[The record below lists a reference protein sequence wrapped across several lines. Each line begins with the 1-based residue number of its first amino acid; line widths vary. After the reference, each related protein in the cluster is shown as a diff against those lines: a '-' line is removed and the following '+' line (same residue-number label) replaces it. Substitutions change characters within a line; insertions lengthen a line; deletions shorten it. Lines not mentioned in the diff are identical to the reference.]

1 MTDCCSPAPSVAADR
16 IVVPSLVA
24 VIRHSWLNVVL
35 GKLVPAGL
43 FVALFTSAGATLAIV
58 GALAW
63 SLGVVG
69 YQRQTGQ
76 RVAGL
81 VILAIVG
88 NVAKSAV
95 ALATGSLLLYF
106 VQPTISTV
114 LIGLAFAIS
123 VPLRQ
128 PLAERLV
135 HDFLPLDEA
144 TANHPELK
152 RFFPRLSLLWAA
164 SSLFNGGLTLTLLL
178 TQSITTFVILKAMMG
193 PVLTSLTL
201 AAAATLLRRNLRRAG
216 VEVRFAS
223 RLGATP
229 AEDART
235 VAATPIGAAAT
246 PAVGGVLPLAA

>member
-1 MTDCCSPAPSVAADR
+1 MPDR
-16 IVVPSLVA
+16 IIVPSLVA

-58 GALAW
+58 GALGW

-81 VILAIVG
+81 VILAIIG

-114 LIGLAFAIS
+114 LIGLAFAASI
-123 VPLRQ
+123 PLRQ

-135 HDFLPLDEA
+135 HDFLPLDPH
-144 TANHPELK
+144 TAEHPELK
-152 RFFPRLSLLWAA
+152 RFFPVLSGLWAA
-164 SSLFNGGLTLTLLL
+164 SSLLNGALTLILLL
-178 TQSITTFVILKAMMG
+178 TQSITTFVVIKAMMG
-193 PVLTSLTL
+193 PVLTCATLGL
-201 AAAATLLRRNLRRAG
+201 AAYLLRRNLRRAG
-216 VEVRFAS
+216 VQVQFAS
-223 RLGATP
+223 R
-229 AEDART
+229 
-235 VAATPIGAAAT
+235 IGAAPAGGDAT
-246 PAVGGVLPLAA
+246 VVAIPLPAASGSGLPLAA